1 MITEQEYGYMAY
13 SSATDRVV
21 PESTWF
27 TLSDVTLRTVMAI
40 TLTALAAS
48 LFLATSGMHELTFGP
63 VALMGAIVVA
73 GFALVTLFQ
82 YFEVEGLPLIE

>member
-1 MITEQEYGYMAY
+1 MAY
-13 SSATDRVV
+13 SSATERYV

-48 LFLATSGMHELTFGP
+48 LFLATSGMHELSVMP
-63 VALMGAIVVA
+63 VAVMGAMVVL

-82 YFEVEGLPLIE
+82 HFEVEGLPLIE